1 MENTVHTVAVV
12 GDQPIP
18 RAGVERLIAD
28 DPGLAIAASVESVH
42 DLQAPAGAY
51 DVVFLDLPLRG
62 QDAADAIGC
71 AARIGSTLVCSS
83 WEGRSTVLAA
93 VRAGARGCVTRYTE
107 RAVVRQAIHI
117 VAKGGFCLCPGLV
130 ARFQDDLTRPADAD
144 TSGLAPREIE
154 TLRLIALG
162 LTHTQI
168 ATRMGLSHATVNTY
182 AKRIRAKLNVNN
194 KAELTRMAIEL
205 GYVVQRRHP
214 AA

>member
-1 MENTVHTVAVV
+1 MEHTAYTVAVV
-12 GDQPIP
+12 GDQPIL

-28 DPGLAIAASVESVH
+28 DPGLAVAATVESV
-42 DLQAPAGAY
+42 DELQAPAGAY

-62 QDAADAIGC
+62 QDAADAIGR
-71 AARIGSTLVCSS
+71 AARIGSTLVCST
-83 WEGRSTVLAA
+83 WDGHSTVLAA
-93 VRAGARGCVTRYTE
+93 VRAGARGCVTRYTGQ
-107 RAVVRQAIHI
+107 AVVRQAMQII
-117 VAKGGFCLCPGLV
+117 AAGGFCLCPGLV
-130 ARFQDDLTRPADAD
+130 QRFQEDLTRPADTD

-182 AKRIRAKLNVNN
+182 TKRIRAKLNVNN

-205 GYVVQRRHP
+205 GYVVQRRHT